1 MVRIRFDMNSSHLRH
16 LRHLRPSVSAASASH
31 LRLFVSVLSL
41 CLAISVSASQSPDRS
56 QRPPLGPPPAL
67 RLPAIQKTT
76 LANGVP
82 LWVIEQHRV
91 PLVQVNVILRGGSSL
106 DRAGR
111 FGMASLVANMLDE
124 GAGTRS
130 ALELADAVEYLGA
143 ELSTSSSFDYS
154 GVRLSTPARN
164 LTSALPLLADVVLR
178 PAFPA
183 TELDRLKKERL
194 TALLQAQ
201 DNPAAIIGYAFPR
214 VVFGPAHRYGTPAT
228 GLAPAIEAITADDA
242 RAFYR
247 EHYVS
252 GNATILVV
260 GDVTTAQAKTELER
274 VFGEW
279 PGSGPRAPTAAIP
292 VAPQLTRRE
301 VVLVDKPGA
310 AQSQI
315 RIGWVGVPRSTPE
328 YATLQVLNTILG
340 GSFTSR
346 LNQNLRERNGYTYG
360 AGSIFDMRTSAGPFF
375 ATAGV
380 QTDKTADALR
390 EFFVELEGIQNPM
403 PADELDKAK
412 NYVALGFPSEFE
424 TTRNLAQKL
433 EELVVYNLPEQTF
446 QNFVSE
452 VTKVTA
458 GDVQRAAARY
468 IRPDRMAVVIIG
480 DRKVI
485 EPGIAALK
493 LGTLRVAPLEEFFK

>member
-1 MVRIRFDMNSSHLRH
+1 MNSSHLRH
-16 LRHLRPSVSAASASH
+16 LWLVA
-31 LRLFVSVLSL
+31 SVLSVS
-41 CLAISVSASQSPDRS
+41 LAISVSAWQSPDRS

-76 LANGVP
+76 LANGVR

-91 PLVQVNVILRGGSSL
+91 PLVQVNVILRGGGSL

-143 ELSTSSSFDYS
+143 DLSTTSSFDYS
-154 GVRLSTPARN
+154 AARLSTPARN
-164 LTSALPLLADVVLR
+164 LSAALPLLADVVLR
-178 PAFPA
+178 PTFPA
-183 TELDRLKKERL
+183 TELDRLKQERL
-194 TALLQAQ
+194 TALIQAQ

-214 VVFGPAHRYGTPAT
+214 VVFGPTHRYGAPAT
-228 GLAPAIEAITADDA
+228 GLAPAIEAITADAA
-242 RAFYR
+242 RAFYK
-247 EHYVS
+247 EHYVP

-260 GDVTTAQAKTELER
+260 GDVTLAGAKAELDR
-274 VFGEW
+274 VFGGW
-279 PGSGPRAPTAAIP
+279 PGTGPRAASAAIP
-292 VAPQLTRRE
+292 AAPQLTRRE
-301 VVLVDKPGA
+301 IVLVDKPGA

-360 AGSIFDMRTSAGPFF
+360 AGSVFDMRTSAGPFF

-390 EFFVELEGIQNPM
+390 EFFVELEGIRKPV
-403 PADELDKAK
+403 PADELDKAR
-412 NYVALGFPSEFE
+412 NYVALGFPAEFE

-433 EELVVYNLPEQTF
+433 EELVVYNLPEQAF
-446 QNFVSE
+446 QHFVND

-458 GDVQRAAARY
+458 ADIQRAAARY
-468 IRPDRMAVVIIG
+468 IQPERMAAVIVG
-480 DRKVI
+480 DREAI

-493 LGTLRVAPLEEFFK
+493 IGTLRVVPLEEFFK